1 MIEFL
6 VLAIAPG
13 LFFTWFFYIRDKY
26 EREPKS
32 MISYI
37 FFLGMLSVI
46 PAIVLSMILGLVF
59 PDGGGLIQTLL
70 HYLIAVSLVE
80 ESVKLLAVWRAYRS
94 PEFDEVMDGIVYCAT
109 AALGFASVEN
119 VFYVLS
125 GGVETGILRAILSV
139 PGHGLNGSLM
149 GY

>member
-1 MIEFL
+1 
-6 VLAIAPG
+6 
-13 LFFTWFFYIRDKY
+13 
-26 EREPKS
+26 
-32 MISYI
+32 
-37 FFLGMLSVI
+37 
-46 PAIVLSMILGLVF
+46 MILGLVF

-125 GGVETGILRAILSV
+125 GGVETGILRVILSV
-139 PGHGLNGSLM
+139 PGHGPNGSLM

>member
-1 MIEFL
+1 
-6 VLAIAPG
+6 
-13 LFFTWFFYIRDKY
+13 
-26 EREPKS
+26 
-32 MISYI
+32 
-37 FFLGMLSVI
+37 
-46 PAIVLSMILGLVF
+46 MILGLVF
-59 PDGGGLIQTLL
+59 PDGGGLIQALL

-125 GGVETGILRAILSV
+125 VGVETGIFGSFCLF
-139 PGHGLNGSLM
+139 PGM
-149 GY
+149 GPMAA

>member
-13 LFFTWFFYIRDKY
+13 LFFAWFFYIRDKY
-26 EREPKS
+26 GREPK
-32 MISYI
+32 
-37 FFLGMLSVI
+37 
-46 PAIVLSMILGLVF
+46 SMILGLVF
-59 PDGGGLIQTLL
+59 PDGGGLIQALL

-109 AALGFASVEN
+109 AALGFAGVEN

-125 GGVETGILRAILSV
+125 VGVETGIFGSFCLF
-139 PGHGLNGSLM
+139 PGM
-149 GY
+149 GPMAA